1 VSLAEH
7 TETELGQTYASHTH
21 GEVVDKDEIILEHV
35 PLVKYHAYRIAGQLP
50 PGVEMGDL
58 ISAGV
63 LGLMD
68 AVAKFDPTRG
78 VKFKAYAEIRIRGA
92 MIDSLRQLDW
102 APQSLRRKGKEL
114 RETKDKLQH
123 QLGRE
128 AAPQEVCEEMGI
140 ELHQLHEL
148 TGLLNSLTIGSFR
161 ESDGPEAENQIE
173 YYPDSVNNGPHV
185 QYQKQE
191 LRTLLAAAIDDLNPK
206 ERLVV
211 SLYYFEELTMKEIG
225 VTLDVNES
233 RVSQIHA
240 KAIAQLRATVQGF
253 RPLTKQRKR

>member
-1 VSLAEH
+1 MRPAEY
-7 TETELGQTYASHTH
+7 TETEPRQPYSSRTQGVA
-21 GEVVDKDEIILEHV
+21 VDRDEIILEHV
-35 PLVKYHAYRIAGQLP
+35 PLVKYHAYRIVGQLP
-50 PGVEMGDL
+50 PSVEIDDL
-58 ISAGV
+58 INAGV

-102 APQSLRRKGKEL
+102 APQSLRRRGKEL
-114 RETKDKLQH
+114 REAKDKLQN

-128 AAPQEVCEEMGI
+128 AGPQEVCEEIGI

-148 TGLLNSLTIGSFR
+148 NGLLNSLTIGSFR
-161 ESDGPEAENQIE
+161 ETEGADDENQIE
-173 YYPDSVNNGPHV
+173 YYPDGISNSPHV

-191 LRTLLAAAIDDLNPK
+191 LRTLLATAIDDLNPK

-240 KAIAQLRATVQGF
+240 KAMAQLRATVQGF
-253 RPLTKQRKR
+253 SPLTKQRKR